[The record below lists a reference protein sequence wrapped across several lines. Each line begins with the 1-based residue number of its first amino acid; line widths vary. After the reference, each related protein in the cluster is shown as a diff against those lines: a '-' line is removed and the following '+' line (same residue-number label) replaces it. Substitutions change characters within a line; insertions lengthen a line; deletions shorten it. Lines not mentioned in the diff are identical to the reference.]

1 MSRVKS
7 KLFNETKIWKNLRL
21 LRKRHA
27 TEAKTE
33 MTRMLQL
40 SGTDFKPALT
50 KNAST
55 RKGKYL
61 GVNKKC
67 KSQQRSRRYRKSM
80 EIL

>member
-27 TEAKTE
+27 TEAKAE

-40 SGTDFKPALT
+40 SGTDFKPAVT
-50 KNAST
+50 K
-55 RKGKYL
+55 KCF
-61 GVNKKC
+61 NKKG
-67 KSQQRSRRYRKSM
+67 
-80 EIL
+80 